1 MHWCPFHWP
10 SILIEQ
16 CRCWLWKELPL
27 EIPFFRIFHKTHLNS
42 FSDLIFFR
50 FGRRIEKVIISLLS
64 IIIQA
69 RACWQRRWQ
78 RWRWQNSAKTDG
90 YYPTMIKW
98 TVPSSFCSLR
108 CRPLPKSWMYKFAS
122 GESIS
127 SRSVIIFCI
136 CISKWGFPIQ
146 KSAIMFVFEMG
157 KPTHSEPQPFSKC
170 ILCINVFQVM
180 LSDPKLLKKPEEKS
194 AMGPILR
201 VGMDYHYWT
210 NTMVDTELWSRFNC
224 YIPELK
230 PILQLF
236 QNGYIF

>member
-1 MHWCPFHWP
+1 MLALKRTP
-10 SILIEQ
+10 LI
-16 CRCWLWKELPL
+16 R
-27 EIPFFRIFHKTHLNS
+27 NS
-42 FSDLIFFR
+42 FLQSLSQDPLIFFLR
-50 FGRRIEKVIISLLS
+50 LNLFWFGRRIEKVIIISLLP

-98 TVPSSFCSLR
+98 TFPSSFCSLR

-157 KPTHSEPQPFSKC
+157 KPTHSEPQPFSIC
-170 ILCINVFQVM
+170 ILCINVLQVM

-210 NTMVDTELWSRFNC
+210 NTMVDTELWSRYNC

-236 QNGYIF
+236 QNGYLF